1 MMLQKNP
8 TLNEWAEFWLA
19 TYVRPAAKPSG
30 YEHYHDNLYKHI
42 LPKLGSVR
50 LSKLTTPRVQ
60 MFLNEEA
67 EHGNLRDGGPLSA
80 KSLKNMRVVLDVC
93 CKRAVA
99 DGYMAANPVPA
110 TVYQHCSA
118 PKVEVMSDS
127 DQKILEEWLF
137 QDVSLLNAGIMMGL
151 YSGMRLGEVCAA
163 RWRHYDAQRGCLHVE
178 ETVRRVTRFEKDKT
192 SKKRTELV
200 FSSVK
205 SDSSK
210 RKLYL
215 PDVLNDLAAMQ
226 YERFHEITG
235 RFPGPDDFIIFNS
248 QGGLMDPDNLSHYFG
263 DVLDGLGLPHV
274 KYHALRHTFAT
285 RTVEKGVD
293 IATVSGLLGHAD
305 VTTTTHY
312 YVHPREEAMR
322 RAMSSISPVTTAYA
336 PRGHRN
342 FPGFPQTEPQ
352 EAETPQRICRRRKH
366 IQEAVS

>member
-1 MMLQKNP
+1 MLQKNP

-285 RTVEKGVD
+285 RAVEKGVD

-322 RAMSSISPVTTAYA
+322 RAMSSVEPVTKNYVPKRTHSI
-336 PRGHRN
+336 PCMEEWDHE
-342 FPGFPQTEPQ
+342 TEASP
-352 EAETPQRICRRRKH
+352 ARICRRRRH
-366 IQEAVS
+366 VGEAAAK